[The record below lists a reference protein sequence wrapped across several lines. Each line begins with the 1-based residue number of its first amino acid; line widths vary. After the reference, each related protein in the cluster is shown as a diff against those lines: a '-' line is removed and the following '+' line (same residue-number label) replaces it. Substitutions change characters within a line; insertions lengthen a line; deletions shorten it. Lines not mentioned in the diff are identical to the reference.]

1 VTVKHRPAERLI
13 RQAVLV
19 EIGGFRRRTYG
30 NQAKVEMDESVLMS
44 SAGAELEG
52 TRTVR
57 LRVPARAEYVA
68 LARLALS
75 GLADIIAL
83 SEELLADLKLAL
95 TEAVSNSVR
104 HAYADGSGFV
114 SISYE
119 LSGDTLA
126 VEVVDDGKGFD
137 PEQPPSL
144 EGEELTEGGL
154 GIAII
159 RTIADEFE
167 LHSRPG
173 ARGSRLRFVKRVR
186 QQA

>member
-1 VTVKHRPAERLI
+1 
-13 RQAVLV
+13 
-19 EIGGFRRRTYG
+19 
-30 NQAKVEMDESVLMS
+30 MDEATLVGM
-44 SAGAELEG
+44 AREEAEG
-52 TRTVR
+52 MRTVR

-75 GLADIIAL
+75 GLANIVEL
-83 SEELLADLKLAL
+83 PEELLADLKLAL

-114 SISYE
+114 SIAYE
-119 LSGDTLA
+119 LGRDTLT

-137 PEQPPSL
+137 PERPPLL

-173 ARGSRLRFVKRVR
+173 VRGSRLRFAKRLR
-186 QQA
+186 PSA

>member
-1 VTVKHRPAERLI
+1 MNEAALI
-13 RQAVLV
+13 
-19 EIGGFRRRTYG
+19 ET
-30 NQAKVEMDESVLMS
+30 
-44 SAGAELEG
+44 AGEELEG
-52 TRTVR
+52 MRTVR
-57 LRVPARAEYVA
+57 LRVPARAEYIA

-75 GLADIIAL
+75 GLADIITL
-83 SEELLADLKLAL
+83 PEELLADLKLAL

-114 SISYE
+114 SIVYE
-119 LSGDTLA
+119 LSGAALA

-137 PEQPPSL
+137 PERPPTL

-167 LHSRPG
+167 LQSSPG
-173 ARGSRLRFVKRVR
+173 VRGSRLRFVKRLH
-186 QQA
+186 QPA